1 MIRVGRFPELQKL
14 LRCEIL
20 VYITQYSPHGKI
32 VAERPEDPDAE
43 KSRQRDRL
51 CRLRILF
58 DLLALLLPKPEG
70 KPFRH
75 KTQAEEG
82 KQRDAAKRCGQLR
95 RAVAAGAEPQDEQQ
109 PQGGE
114 AEGRYDGLRLWIQ
127 FFFHALSK
135 QKIGGANAPPILCK
149 LIAR

>member
-20 VYITQYSPHGKI
+20 VSQYSPHGKI

-43 KSRQRDRL
+43 KRRQRDRL
-51 CRLRILF
+51 SRLWILF
-58 DLLALLLPKPEG
+58 DLLARLLPKPEG

-75 KTQAEEG
+75 KTQTDECKENNT
-82 KQRDAAKRCGQLR
+82 AKRRGQLC
-95 RAVAAGAEPQDEQQ
+95 RAVPAVAEPQDKQQ

-114 AEGRYDGLRLWIQ
+114 PNGRYDGLRLLIR

-135 QKIGGANAPPILCK
+135 QQIGGADAPPILCK